1 MTDQRRVRDIGEFGV
16 IERLA
21 AALPAEV
28 RTVSGI
34 EVGIGDDA
42 AVWQPIPGE
51 RVVVTTDSLIEGIHF
66 RLDWTDWERLGH
78 KMLAVNVSDLAAMGA
93 DPNLAVVALGLT
105 GDERIDEL
113 ESLYRG
119 LGALARRHGM
129 TIAGGD
135 LVRSPWGVVLHVTAL
150 GSSRCGRVL
159 TRSGAIVGDVI
170 GVTGT
175 IGASAAGLRLLE
187 LNANDPQR
195 RAATANRL
203 IEAHLRPEPRVAQGA
218 VLLEHG
224 ATAAMDLSD
233 GLLGDLPKILSASHV
248 SAQIDE
254 RKIPVAAAVHA
265 LFPDEWLDFALR
277 GGEDYELLFTSP
289 RDSLSDIQRAMSETG
304 VSASV
309 IGEIVGL
316 ESNRPSIEIVGFD
329 DRRRKEAPGAF
340 DHFGGGN
347 D

>member
-21 AALPAEV
+21 AALPEEV
-28 RTVSGI
+28 RTVSGL

-42 AVWQPIPGE
+42 AVWQPTPGE

-66 RLDWTDWERLGH
+66 RLDWTDWENLGH

-93 DPNLAVVALGLT
+93 DPNLAVVAMGLN

-135 LVRSPWGVVLHVTAL
+135 LVRSPRGLVLHVTAL
-150 GSSRCGRVL
+150 GSSRRGRLL
-159 TRSGAIVGDVI
+159 TRSGANVGDVI

-175 IGASAAGLRLLE
+175 LGASAAGLRLLE
-187 LNANDPQR
+187 LNANDPR
-195 RAATANRL
+195 LRAATANRL
-203 IEAHLRPEPRVAQGA
+203 IEAHLRPEPRVHQGA

-224 ATAAMDLSD
+224 ATSAMDLSD

-248 SAQIDE
+248 SAKIDE

-277 GGEDYELLFTSP
+277 GGEDYELLFTAP
-289 RDSLSDIQRAMSETG
+289 PDSLSDIQRAMSETG
-304 VSASV
+304 VPASV
-309 IGEIVGL
+309 IGEIVRL
-316 ESNRPSIEIVGFD
+316 ESDRPSIEIVGID
-329 DRRRKEAPGAF
+329 DRRRTEASGAF